1 MILLL
6 LILIPFVS
14 GIISFLWKS
23 ESVKGWALG
32 TSLLSLAVA
41 LYACCADSQA
51 LLVFDRPWIS
61 SLGARFSL
69 LGNGMSVLL
78 ALLTAIVFPVIF
90 ISQSNKPVA
99 ESHRFYGL
107 MLLSQAGLM
116 GVFLAHDLLLFY
128 FFWELALIPVYFLCS
143 TWGGERRIQV
153 TFKFFVYTFLGS
165 LLMLAG
171 IIYLYLQTPNRT
183 FDYEA
188 IKMAAAALS
197 DPQNPA
203 LLGQNAVFCLFFI
216 AFGIKMPVFPFH
228 TWQPDTYE
236 QSSTPVTIVLSAL
249 MVKMG
254 LFATVKW
261 LVNILPDGTA
271 YWTNTVMV
279 LSVIGIIYAS
289 LLAMVQSD
297 IKRLIAYSSIAHIGL
312 MCMGIFA
319 NDPGGIA
326 MNGLMVQMFNHGI
339 NITGMWLIVSM
350 IEQRYGTRNLRELGG
365 MAGSAPTMAIALVI
379 IAFANIALPLTN
391 GFIGEFMLFHGIFQS
406 PNPYHITFMV
416 LAGLGV
422 ILGAVYTLN
431 MVQKVAYGEAK
442 TSVVVKDVSKNELL
456 GLVVIIALI
465 VVLGV
470 YPKIL
475 FGIIG

>member
-6 LILIPFVS
+6 LILVPFVT
-14 GIISFLWKS
+14 GLISFTWKHG
-23 ESVKGWALG
+23 SVKTWALG
-32 TSLLSLAVA
+32 ASLMTLAIA
-41 LYACCADSQA
+41 FIACAANSQA
-51 LLVFDRPWIS
+51 MLVYNVPWIP
-61 SLGARFSL
+61 SLGARFWL
-69 LGNGMSVLL
+69 FGNGMSVVL

-90 ISQSNKPVA
+90 ISQRNKPVEDA
-99 ESHRFYGL
+99 HRFYGL

-143 TWGGERRIQV
+143 TWGGERRIPV
-153 TFKFFVYTFLGS
+153 TFKFFVYTFMGS

-171 IIYLYLQTPNRT
+171 VIYLYLQTPGRT
-183 FDYEA
+183 FDWDTIRQTGA
-188 IKMAAAALS
+188 SL
-197 DPQNPA
+197 PA
-203 LLGQNAVFCLFFI
+203 FEQGAVFCLFFI

-261 LVNILPDGTA
+261 LVNILPEGTV

-312 MCMGIFA
+312 MSLGIFA
-319 NDPGGIA
+319 NDPNGIA
-326 MNGLMVQMFNHGI
+326 MNGLVVQMFNHGI

-406 PNPYHITFMV
+406 ENPYHITFMV

-422 ILGAVYTLN
+422 IFGAVYTLN

-442 TSVVVKDVSKNELL
+442 TAVVVKDVSSNELF
-456 GLVVIIALI
+456 GLIVIIGIILL
-465 VVLGV
+465 LGV
-470 YPKIL
+470 YPKLL
-475 FGIIG
+475 FGIMG

>member
-14 GIISFLWKS
+14 GIISFLWRS
-23 ESVKGWALG
+23 ESVKGWALFS
-32 TSLLSLAVA
+32 SLGVLAVA
-41 LYACCADSQA
+41 AFAVWVNNNSTLSYS
-51 LLVFDRPWIS
+51 VPWIA

-69 LGNGMSVLL
+69 YGNGMSVML

-90 ISQSNKPVA
+90 IAQWNKPVA
-99 ESHRFYGL
+99 DAHRFNGL
-107 MLLSQAGLM
+107 MLLTQAGLM
-116 GVFLAHDLLLFY
+116 GVFLANDLLLFY

-143 TWGGERRIQV
+143 TWGGEKRIPV

-171 IIYLYLQTPNRT
+171 VIYLYLQTPGRT
-183 FDYEA
+183 FDWET
-188 IKMAAAALS
+188 IRQTGAAL
-197 DPQNPA
+197 PVLNQ
-203 LLGQNAVFCLFFI
+203 QVVFCLFFI

-228 TWQPDTYE
+228 TWQPDAYE

-254 LFATVKW
+254 IFATIKW
-261 LVNILPDGTA
+261 LIPVLPAGVA
-271 YWTNTVMV
+271 YWGDTVMV

-289 LLAMVQSD
+289 VLAMVQSD

-312 MCMGIFA
+312 MCLAVFA
-319 NDPGGIA
+319 NDEKGIA
-326 MNGLMVQMFNHGI
+326 MNGVMVQMFNHGI

-350 IEQRYGTRNLRELGG
+350 IEDRYKTRNLRELGG
-365 MAGSAPTMAIALVI
+365 MAGSAPTMTIALVI

-391 GFIGEFMLFHGIFQS
+391 GFIGEFMLFHGIFES
-406 PNPYHITFMV
+406 ANPHHITFMV

-431 MVQKVAYGEAK
+431 LVQKVAYGEPK
-442 TSVVVKDVSKNELL
+442 TSNVIADVSKNELL
-456 GLVVIIALI
+456 GLVIIIALI
-465 VVLGV
+465 IVLGV
-470 YPKIL
+470 YPKLL

>member
-23 ESVKGWALG
+23 ESVKVWTLV
-32 TSLLSLAVA
+32 TSLFTLAVA
-41 LYACCADSQA
+41 VLTCQVNINNGLSYNE
-51 LLVFDRPWIS
+51 PWIA
-61 SLGARFSL
+61 SLGARFILAGS
-69 LGNGMSVLL
+69 GMSTMLT
-78 ALLTAIVFPVIF
+78 LLTAIVFPVIF
-90 ISQSNKPVA
+90 ISQWNKPVA
-99 ESHRFYGL
+99 DINRFAGL
-107 MLLSQAGLM
+107 MLLTQAGLM

-143 TWGGERRIQV
+143 TWGGERRIPV

-165 LLMLAG
+165 LLMLSG

-183 FDYEA
+183 FDWET
-188 IKMAAAALS
+188 IQQTGAAL
-197 DPQNPA
+197 PA
-203 LLGQNAVFCLFFI
+203 FQQKVVFCLFFI
-216 AFGIKMPVFPFH
+216 AFAIKMPVFPFH

-236 QSSTPVTIVLSAL
+236 QSATPVTIVLSAL

-254 LFATVKW
+254 LFATVNW
-261 LVNILPDGTA
+261 LVKILPEGTA
-271 YWTNTVMV
+271 YWSNTAMI

-312 MCMGIFA
+312 MSLGIFA
-319 NDPGGIA
+319 NTEIA
-326 MNGLMVQMFNHGI
+326 TNGLMVQMFNHGI
-339 NITGMWLIVSM
+339 NITGMWLIVAM

-365 MAGSAPTMAIALVI
+365 MAGSAPTMAIALVV

-391 GFIGEFMLFHGIFQS
+391 GFIGEFMLFHGIFES
-406 PNPYHITFMV
+406 ASPYHITFMV

-442 TSVVVKDVSKNELL
+442 TSVVVNDVSKNEML
-456 GLVVIIALI
+456 GLIII
-465 VVLGV
+465 IGIIIVLGV
-470 YPKIL
+470 YPKLL
-475 FGIIG
+475 FGILG

>member
-1 MILLL
+1 MLLLL
-6 LILIPFVS
+6 LILIPFLS
-14 GIISFLWKS
+14 GIISFFFRS
-23 ESVKGWALG
+23 ESVKGWALFS
-32 TSLLSLAVA
+32 TFVTLAVA
-41 LYACCADSQA
+41 GVAACGVQTSSMAFE
-51 LLVFDRPWIS
+51 LPWIA
-61 SLGARFSL
+61 SLGAKFSL
-69 LGNGMSVLL
+69 YANGMGIML
-78 ALLTAIVFPVIF
+78 ALLNAIIFPVIF
-90 ISQSNKPVA
+90 IAQWNKPLS
-99 ESHRFYGL
+99 EIGRFTGL
-107 MLLSQAGLM
+107 MLLAQAGLM
-116 GVFLAHDLLLFY
+116 GVFLANDLLLFY

-143 TWGGERRIQV
+143 TWGGEKRIPV

-165 LLMLAG
+165 LMMLAG
-171 IIYLYLQTPNRT
+171 VIYIYLQTPTRS
-183 FDYEA
+183 FDFE
-188 IKMAAAALS
+188 IIRQTGMALGEQ
-197 DPQNPA
+197 PQMW
-203 LLGQNAVFCLFFI
+203 LFCLFFI
-216 AFGIKMPVFPFH
+216 AFAIKMPIFPFH

-236 QSSTPVTIVLSAL
+236 QSATPVTIVLSAL

-261 LVNILPDGTA
+261 LVPVLPAGVA
-271 YWTNTVMV
+271 YWSDTVMV

-312 MCMGIFA
+312 MSLGIFA
-319 NDPGGIA
+319 NTEIA
-326 MNGLMVQMFNHGI
+326 SHGLMVQMFNHGI

-350 IEQRYGTRNLRELGG
+350 IEQRYNTRNLRELGG
-365 MAGSAPTMAIALVI
+365 MAGSAPSMAIALVI

-406 PNPYHITFMV
+406 ANPHHIVYMV

-442 TSVVVKDVSKNELL
+442 TTAVIKDISKNELIAL
-456 GLVVIIALI
+456 IIVIALI

-470 YPKIL
+470 YPKPLLGLIN
-475 FGIIG
+475 